1 MRSQLLLFAFWL
13 CSNLSTYDGFLHS
26 SHYSRLS
33 SRNAVSNDFHSDF
46 PSLSEMCQTVVV
58 PLNTTATLINLIQF
72 GDVWASENNGV
83 AEGRFERFKK
93 GERVP
98 GCMADVR
105 ITTSFKYAVNDDI
118 EGVQAYDAANP
129 IWPTVC
135 IDGSADSRVAQGI
148 LALLCQVTKISIIFI
163 ICIFFTIQFFCF
175 LFTLFSLYRIILIGC
190 RD

>member
-1 MRSQLLLFAFWL
+1 MRRQLLIFAFWL
-13 CSNLSTYDGFLHS
+13 CSNLSTYDGFLHL

-33 SRNAVSNDFHSDF
+33 SKNIVSNDFHGDF
-46 PSLSEMCQTVVV
+46 PSLSEMCQRVVV

-72 GDVWASENNGV
+72 GDVWASENNDGV
-83 AEGRFERFKK
+83 AEGRFKRFKK

-105 ITTSFKYAVNDDI
+105 ITTSFKYAVDDDI
-118 EGVQAYDAANP
+118 EGIQARDTTNGLS

-148 LALLCQVTKISIIFI
+148 LALLSQVTMISIIFF
-163 ICIFFTIQFFCF
+163 ICISFI
-175 LFTLFSLYRIILIGC
+175 
-190 RD
+190 